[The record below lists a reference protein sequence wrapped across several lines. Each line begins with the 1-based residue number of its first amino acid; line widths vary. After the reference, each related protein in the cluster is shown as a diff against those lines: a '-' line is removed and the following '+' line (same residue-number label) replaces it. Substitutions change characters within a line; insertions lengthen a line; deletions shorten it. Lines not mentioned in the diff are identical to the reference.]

1 MRARDAVIIG
11 GGVIGGAVAHYLS
24 CRGMDVALCDLRDI
38 AGGTSGA
45 CDGHVLAIEKR
56 PGFDSHM
63 TLKSQRLLE
72 ELASTLPHDIE
83 HRAWGSIMAVDT
95 EDDLPAAQ
103 DFVRRQAE
111 AGVAVEIMD
120 RDDIRADAPALGEHI
135 VGGVLCRSDSMVN
148 PMALAHGLAESAR
161 RAGAAVLPFTE
172 VTGIH
177 RDQAGAVTGVHTARG
192 TIPTRLAVCAAG
204 VWSPSVARMVG
215 VDLPITPRRGHILVS
230 ERGKVPYWRNLQE
243 FGYMKAKR
251 GGQRDVSPEMEKY
264 GVALVFETTAAGNF
278 LVGSSREFVGFDRGV
293 NPDIVKLIAHRAVSF
308 FPGIRDVSVIR
319 AYTGFRPYT
328 PDHRPVVSWVH
339 QVPGFFVAAGH
350 EGDGISLA
358 AVTGHLV
365 ADLITGAEPIV
376 DPAPLSLDRF
386 GGGMRQ

>member
-1 MRARDAVIIG
+1 MIIG
-11 GGVIGGAVAHYLS
+11 GGVIGSAVAHYLS
-24 CRGMDVALCDLRDI
+24 SRGMDVALCDLRDI

-63 TLKSQRLLE
+63 TLESQRLLND
-72 ELASTLPHDIE
+72 LASTLPHDIE
-83 HRAWGSIMAVDT
+83 HRPWGSIMVVDR
-95 EDDLPAAQ
+95 EEDLPSAHE
-103 DFVRRQAE
+103 FVRGQAE
-111 AGVAVEIMD
+111 AGLAIEIMA
-120 RDDIRADAPALGEHI
+120 RDDIHADAPALGEHI

-148 PMALAHGLAESAR
+148 PMALAHGLTESAR
-161 RAGAAVLPFTE
+161 AGGAAVLPFTE
-172 VTGIH
+172 VTGIDLDH
-177 RDQAGAVTGVHTARG
+177 RGAVSAVRTAGG

-215 VDLPITPRRGHILVS
+215 VDLPITPRKGHILVS
-230 ERGKVPYWRNLQE
+230 ERGRVPYWRNLQE

-251 GGQRDVSPEMEKY
+251 GGQRDVSPDMEKY

-278 LVGSSREFVGFDRGV
+278 LVGSSREFVGFDSDV
-293 NPDIVKLIAHRAVSF
+293 NPDIVKLIAQRAVSF

-319 AYTGFRPYT
+319 TYTGFRPYT
-328 PDHRPVVSWVH
+328 PDHRPIVSWV
-339 QVPGFFVAAGH
+339 QEVPGFFVTAGH

-358 AVTGHLV
+358 AVTGHLA
-365 ADLITGAEPIV
+365 ADLITGAPPIV

-386 GGGMRQ
+386 SSGTRR